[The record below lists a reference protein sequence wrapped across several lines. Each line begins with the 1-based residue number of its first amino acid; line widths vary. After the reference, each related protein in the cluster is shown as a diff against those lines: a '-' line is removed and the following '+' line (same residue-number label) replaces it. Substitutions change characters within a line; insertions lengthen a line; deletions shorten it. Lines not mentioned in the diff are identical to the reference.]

1 MPPPQIPSVWCDYV
15 KLFNS
20 VPWPP
25 TPLITVISTQWPG
38 LYLSVTMNMPSWVWG
53 LAGLS
58 SFPLPSPAP
67 ELVNW
72 RPAWEA
78 AGGCQ
83 GHEVRKPARTEA
95 LGWVGSGT
103 IQEPPQRLPI
113 QGRVVVADLLSHFS
127 SPTGTRE
134 GGCCNSK
141 GGVPL
146 GHPLDREWG
155 QQSPLS
161 LLHACPAEAAPQ
173 PAPQTMPTPGICPD
187 RACGKGDT
195 LLLWPVRRH
204 PEKVPAEG

>member
-1 MPPPQIPSVWCDYV
+1 MGKLGLLESTGHKAGVPRKRNLDMVTGPVVHQHSHSQFGLPSYWGSGSGLLCPPQIPSVWCDYV

-95 LGWVGSGT
+95 LGWA
-103 IQEPPQRLPI
+103 QAQFR
-113 QGRVVVADLLSHFS
+113 
-127 SPTGTRE
+127 
-134 GGCCNSK
+134 
-141 GGVPL
+141 
-146 GHPLDREWG
+146 
-155 QQSPLS
+155 S
-161 LLHACPAEAAPQ
+161 LLRDCPSRDE
-173 PAPQTMPTPGICPD
+173 
-187 RACGKGDT
+187 
-195 LLLWPVRRH
+195 
-204 PEKVPAEG
+204 